1 MTSSPESSSPKT
13 STPEPAAQ
21 AMSHRPSPGPPLLE
35 VRGVTQRFAQAGQVV
50 QALGEVHFLVEEG
63 EFVTLVGPSGG
74 GKSSLLHIIAGLQR
88 PSSGQVL
95 FRGEPI
101 QEPHP
106 EVGIV
111 FQRTNLMPWR
121 TALENVLLPLEVRPG
136 GLQPG
141 DRRRAQELLA
151 LVGLEGFED
160 AYPQQLS
167 GGMAQRVVL
176 ARTLIQQPR
185 LLLLDEP
192 FGALDAL
199 TRERLNLELLRLHAL
214 QGQSMLMVT
223 HSIDEAVFLADRVLV
238 MSERPGRLQGEV
250 RVDLPRPRRL
260 DMTGSEAFGQLTLQ
274 VRRCLGMLG

>member
-1 MTSSPESSSPKT
+1 MNSSPEPTVTT
-13 STPEPAAQ
+13 SQTP
-21 AMSHRPSPGPPLLE
+21 SRPLLE
-35 VRGVTQRFAQAGQVV
+35 VQGITQRFVQAGQVV
-50 QALGEVHFLVEEG
+50 QALGQVHFRVEEG

-95 FRGEPI
+95 FRGMPI

-106 EVGIV
+106 EIGIV

-136 GLQPG
+136 GLQPEE
-141 DRRRAQELLA
+141 RHRAQELLA

-238 MSERPGRLQGEV
+238 MSERPGRLRGEV

-260 DMTGSEAFGQLTLQ
+260 DMMGSEAFGRLTLQ
-274 VRRCLGMLG
+274 VRRYLGMLG